1 MGLVFLPSTWQSTS
15 WEKLNRKLNVC
26 LTIWIWNFGSL
37 PVTRESSNLFSG
49 WMNWMKKNPL
59 HFISYHEHFCILFMS
74 LFLCFKSFPFH
85 VLFKVGSLWSQKL
98 TSSIANRLGDWAGRQ
113 LPATFLLD
121 FPSVADAAAE
131 LERQHG
137 TVNQQLSA
145 LLGRCSFCTRVLP
158 QMNWSVG
165 IRNHDGTDESW
176 RIPSQI
182 QHFSETEPSL

>member
-1 MGLVFLPSTWQSTS
+1 MGLVFSPPTWQSTS
-15 WEKLNRKLNVC
+15 WEELKRKC
-26 LTIWIWNFGSL
+26 LFDGLDLKFWKQPGQED
-37 PVTRESSNLFSG
+37 PQSSFLDEWTG
-49 WMNWMKKNPL
+49 WKTPL
-59 HFISYHEHFCILFMS
+59 HFISYHEHFCILCMS

-85 VLFKVGSLWSQKL
+85 VLFKLGSLWSQKL

-165 IRNHDGTDESW
+165 VRIMMEQMNHEESLLK
-176 RIPSQI
+176 
-182 QHFSETEPSL
+182 FSISLKPNHLFK